1 MKGRGTMKRLG
12 WKYLGLALWA
22 FAGLG
27 AEALLAF
34 GLEPVLY
41 GCSMEQWST
50 WQVVAHWVL
59 TCIVWGLV
67 ITALVKG
74 AKKKLDFDIFKRGEP
89 MSGVRWMLVGA
100 CLVFSL
106 MVSYLDWK
114 GFKVVR
120 EFRANGWV
128 KFVFQY
134 IYYAF
139 ETGLVT
145 LIIVFGQRAFEC
157 WFGSEKIP
165 YGGILA
171 ALTWGMAH
179 ILTKGSVLVGLVSAL
194 SGFLFG
200 VSYLLAGRDIRRTYW
215 IVLVMFV
222 F

>member
-1 MKGRGTMKRLG
+1 MKKLG
-12 WKYLGLALWA
+12 WRYLELALWA

-34 GLEPVLY
+34 GLEPMLY
-41 GCSMEQWST
+41 GCSMEMWNTGQA
-50 WQVVAHWVL
+50 VAHWVM
-59 TCIVWGLV
+59 TCAVWGAV
-67 ITALVKG
+67 VAALVKG
-74 AKKKLDFDIFKRGEP
+74 AKKKMCFDLLQKGAK
-89 MSGVRWMLVGA
+89 MSAARWTLVGL
-100 CLVFSL
+100 CLAFSL
-106 MVSYLDWK
+106 AVSYLDWN

-120 EFRANGWV
+120 EFRANGWL
-128 KFVFQY
+128 KFIFQY
-134 IYYAF
+134 VYYAF

-145 LIIVFGQRAFEC
+145 LIIIFGQKAFES
-157 WFGSEKIP
+157 WFGNEKIP

-171 ALTWGMAH
+171 ALTWGLAH
-179 ILTKGSVLVGLVSAL
+179 ILTKGSLPAGLVSAL